1 MAKNRVSRKS
11 LKEPDEFITFSTRLI
26 QQIILYKT
34 KIAVAIGVLVGVVI
48 LISGVSY
55 FSEQAENRG
64 SLSLARVMDHYDT
77 LVKTDGPEKA
87 CAAVQ
92 GDFEALLSEYSGKNC
107 GRFARLAFANIS
119 YRAGKYDQA
128 VELFSRAVVD
138 FNDVPLMK
146 NIATCALAYAL
157 EEKKD
162 YEKAAGYFETLAA
175 DPDVIMGDEA
185 LFALGRMYG
194 LLEKTDKRVEAW
206 GKLIDNHPNS
216 IYAPLVTGEP
226 AG

>member
-26 QQIILYKT
+26 GQVILYKT
-34 KIAVAIGVLVGVVI
+34 KIAVAIGVLVGAVI

-64 SLSLARVMDHYDT
+64 SLTLARVMGQYDT
-77 LVKTDGPEKA
+77 LVKTDGPGKA
-87 CAAVQ
+87 CTAVA
-92 GDFEALLSEYSGKNC
+92 GDFKALLAEYGGKNC

-119 YRAGKYDQA
+119 YRAGKYEQA
-128 VELFSRAVVD
+128 VELYSRAVVD
-138 FNDVPLMK
+138 FKDVPLMK
-146 NIATCALAYAL
+146 SIATCGLGYAL

-175 DPDVIMGDEA
+175 DPDVIMADEV

-194 LLEKTDKRVEAW
+194 HLEKADKRVEVW
-206 GKLIDNHPNS
+206 GKLIDTHPES
-216 IYAPLVTGEP
+216 IYKPLVTGAL